1 MSKYVDLRDII
12 IIAPNFK
19 QRLSG
24 VTSTIIQLIPEQR
37 KLGQKIAT
45 LGPGLPDHLPSVRF
59 IDLWRLW
66 QKPQGANTRVWH
78 SRRNVEMLAG
88 IVLRDV
94 LQMKLNLIFT
104 SAAQRRHKRYT
115 RWLIS
120 KMDKVITTTDKA
132 ASYLDYPSTTIHHGV
147 DLQRFKPCDD
157 KKNLKVQ
164 LDLDPNTKLL
174 GCFGRV
180 RHQKGTDLFV
190 EMLLDILP
198 QHPKWAG
205 VITGRIT
212 ADNSAF
218 ADKLK
223 AKIKTAGLSE
233 RIIFAG
239 EVDDVTDWFRA
250 IDIYIAPQRWEGF
263 GLTPLEAAACGVPS
277 IATDVGAFSEII
289 TPGKTGEIVE
299 IEDLVR
305 MITYTQDI
313 MNDDQKRQSYGKNA
327 RLRAEQHFALEHEAT
342 KIGEIYNQFNT

>member
-1 MSKYVDLRDII
+1 MSKYVDLRDIV

-24 VTSTIIQLIPEQR
+24 VTSTIIQLIPQQR

-45 LGPGLPDHLPSVRF
+45 IGPGLPAHLPSVRF
-59 IDLWRLW
+59 MDLWRLW
-66 QKPQGANTRVWH
+66 QKPQGANKRVWH
-78 SRRNVEMLAG
+78 ARRNVEMLAG

-94 LQMKLNLIFT
+94 LQMKLNVMFT

-132 ASYLDYPSTTIHHGV
+132 ASYLDEPSTTIHHGV
-147 DLQRFKPCDD
+147 DLQRFKPCED
-157 KKNLKVQ
+157 KNGLKAQ
-164 LDLDPNTKLL
+164 LGLDPNIKLL

-190 EMLLDILP
+190 EMLLNILP
-198 QHPKWAG
+198 QHPEWAG

-218 ADKLK
+218 ADRLK
-223 AKIKTAGLSE
+223 SKIKAANLTE

-239 EVDDVTDWFRA
+239 EVEDVTDWFRA

-263 GLTPLEAAACGVPS
+263 GLTPLEAAACQVPT

-289 TPGKTGEIVE
+289 APGETGNIVG
-299 IEDLVR
+299 IEDLVQ
-305 MITYTQDI
+305 MTSYTQAI
-313 MNDDQKRQSYGKNA
+313 MDDDQKRQSYGKMA
-327 RLRAEQHFALEHEAT
+327 RLRAEQHFALEQEAT
-342 KIGEIYNQFNT
+342 KIGEIYKQLNT